1 MGNALNFQQ
10 RIVNIQL
17 YEETQNFQGYYT
29 EIGAIVHLIWD
40 FQPLTSSVLNAV
52 TSDEVEGLID
62 KFTASFFDDN
72 SSQKVLFKDGL
83 TKVIRYLRDYSS
95 LVDKQVALAE
105 E

>member
-17 YEETQNFQGYYT
+17 YESTQNFQGFYT

-40 FQPLTSSVLNAV
+40 FQPLQSSVLEAI

-62 KFTASFFDDN
+62 KFVSSMFDEN
-72 SSQKVLFKDGL
+72 SSQTVLFKDGL
-83 TKVIRYLRDYSS
+83 TKVIRYLRD
-95 LVDKQVALAE
+95 
-105 E
+105 